1 MTCKIIKI
9 EDNLLAISIEGILHL
24 TDQEAVQCV
33 MKEIIR
39 KYGSAKLLVVV
50 NHFQGWSKQDDWGD
64 LSFLMEYGDSVAKMA
79 LVGEERW
86 KENAFVFAG
95 KGLRET
101 EIEFFTL
108 NNLDEAETWIRL

>member
-9 EDNLLAISIEGILHL
+9 EDNLLAVSIEGILHL

-33 MKEIIR
+33 MKDIIR

-64 LSFLMEYGDSVAKMA
+64 LSFLMEYGAIVSY
-79 LVGEERW
+79 L
-86 KENAFVFAG
+86 NQPFVTSWAHG
-95 KGLRET
+95 HINGAT
-101 EIEFFTL
+101 TL
-108 NNLDEAETWIRL
+108 GVINGV